1 MAKRNDLGRMAR
13 TPQGRRASR
22 VTPVTTPLL
31 PTKEDCDMNHRF
43 SVNEDGH
50 IIDVLNP
57 ANDGSGHY
65 FDDDPKDEMHLREC
79 VLRRRMSHLVDD
91 LIINNDPME
100 DLPTGDKYQP
110 YCEVRHPIWR
120 AIFKAIR
127 ASHLNT
133 LDVGLSLQ
141 HRFSGELKREKLG
154 WQDCASLSLFV
165 DDVER
170 VLRDLYGEADNEAI
184 DRARRAIFTIVEEFT
199 KFLRNDIWQEHYDAV
214 NVDYMCG
221 IGVPEG
227 CGLSESDYRR
237 GQCASHDLELRAG
250 AVRAN
255 PEAFSKY
262 TVEFVNELFLNW
274 RWLSHPMDKARP
286 SEEARPSKEVQPL
299 EEVPF

>member
-1 MAKRNDLGRMAR
+1 VSKETSVEGWPAIRKEEGLKIDPE
-13 TPQGRRASR
+13 TASR
-22 VTPVTTPLL
+22 VNPVTTQLL

-50 IIDVLNP
+50 IFDVLNP
-57 ANDGSGHY
+57 ANDGRGHY

-91 LIINNDPME
+91 LIINNNPTE

-110 YCEVRHPIWR
+110 YCEVRHTIWW
-120 AIFKAIR
+120 AIFMAIR

-154 WQDCASLSLFV
+154 WQNWTSLSLFV

-170 VLRDLYGEADNEAI
+170 VLRDLFGETENEAI
-184 DRARRAIFTIVEEFT
+184 DRTRHAIFTIVEEFT
-199 KFLRNDIWQEHYDAV
+199 KYLRNDIWQEHCDAE

-227 CGLSESDYRR
+227 YGIGGSDHRA
-237 GQCASHDLELRAG
+237 GHAAAGNLELRAR

-255 PEAFSKY
+255 PEAFGKY
-262 TVEFVNELFLNW
+262 TVEFVNELFFNW
-274 RWLSHPMDKARP
+274 RRLSKPTLKIITGDL
-286 SEEARPSKEVQPL
+286 S
-299 EEVPF
+299 